1 MNYNKLTLILFIL
14 LFVIGASIIL
24 IPNGVSALFPISLMT
39 VILYLI
45 MTKPKWF
52 LYITLSLWTLKGFV
66 EIPGQ
71 FTAFHSI
78 QFNLSGFLNALII
91 FAGVVY
97 YLKKRKKIFFNKLV
111 ITFFIFLA
119 MCGFSLLYTDDF
131 TQGIRFLTRITC
143 PFVFFYVVYSEINEK
158 KEVSTLLTAILISSA
173 VPLGMGFFQLI
184 TGTGLKDPV
193 GLIRLQ
199 ALFEHP
205 NSFSF
210 YLVILFYLTFTFLFR
225 KQPRWTFFLFFV
237 LNVIVALQLIYT
249 YCRSAWIAGAVGC
262 LLMIF
267 RYRKKWRIITSYLV
281 ILVVSILSI
290 TAIKKNISP
299 SEISML
305 KTPGQIQR
313 SGQTLDRISS
323 IRWRLKTWS
332 YLLKKVPDS
341 LFIGKGAGSAKS
353 PMKDYYNR
361 DVHPHNIFIRIIYDT
376 GLVGLGLFI
385 LFLFFLYR
393 QGLFLLPKS
402 KTDMD
407 FQIISIFAAS
417 IIALSII
424 MLSDNIFEQHSSSL
438 YYWTF
443 FALGNQMM
451 MKPDQNEEH

>member
-1 MNYNKLTLILFIL
+1 
-14 LFVIGASIIL
+14 
-24 IPNGVSALFPISLMT
+24 
-39 VILYLI
+39 
-45 MTKPKWF
+45 
-52 LYITLSLWTLKGFV
+52 
-66 EIPGQ
+66 
-71 FTAFHSI
+71 
-78 QFNLSGFLNALII
+78 
-91 FAGVVY
+91 
-97 YLKKRKKIFFNKLV
+97 
-111 ITFFIFLA
+111 
-119 MCGFSLLYTDDF
+119 
-131 TQGIRFLTRITC
+131 
-143 PFVFFYVVYSEINEK
+143 
-158 KEVSTLLTAILISSA
+158 
-173 VPLGMGFFQLI
+173 
-184 TGTGLKDPV
+184 
-193 GLIRLQ
+193 
-199 ALFEHP
+199 
-205 NSFSF
+205 
-210 YLVILFYLTFTFLFR
+210 
-225 KQPRWTFFLFFV
+225 
-237 LNVIVALQLIYT
+237 VALQLIYT